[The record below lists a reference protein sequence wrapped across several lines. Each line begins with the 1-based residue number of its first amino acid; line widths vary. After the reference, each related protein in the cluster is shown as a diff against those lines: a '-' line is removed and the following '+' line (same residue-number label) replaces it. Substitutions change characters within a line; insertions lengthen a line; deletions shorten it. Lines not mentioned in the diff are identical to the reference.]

1 MMQSSLCSGL
11 FVAGADRL
19 LCGATVLAC
28 LVTRLPLMGGHVRG
42 YAAPCTGLWIIDD
55 RRGNNAC

>member
-1 MMQSSLCSGL
+1 MMQSSLCSGP

-42 YAAPCTGLWIIDD
+42 YAAPLHRPMDY
-55 RRGNNAC
+55 R